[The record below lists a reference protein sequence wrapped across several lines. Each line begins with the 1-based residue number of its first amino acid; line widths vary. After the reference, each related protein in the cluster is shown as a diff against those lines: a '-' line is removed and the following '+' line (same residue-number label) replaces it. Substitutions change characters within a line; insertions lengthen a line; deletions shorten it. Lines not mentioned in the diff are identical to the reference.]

1 MADFGHFQAKNYACE
16 MGWTIFPIKMGYD
29 GVVGGKKNQNFDD
42 LFEIFDLENFFS
54 DLTFGPPAQNFSKK
68 IFFFPQILIEDS
80 KRKKI

>member
-16 MGWTIFPIKMGYD
+16 MSWTIFPIKMGYD

-54 DLTFGPPAQNFSKK
+54 DFTFGHPARNFSKK
-68 IFFFPQILIEDS
+68 NFFLTPDP
-80 KRKKI
+80 